1 MLHFLPTPLR
11 GALAA
16 SALVTNT
23 LVVFPPVLV
32 LGVTKLA
39 LPTEPLR
46 VACSKLLISIASAW
60 VSVNSGILNVVN
72 DIEWQVE
79 GGENLDPSSW
89 YFVTCNHQSWTDI
102 PVMQHVLN
110 GKIPFLKFF
119 LKQELIWVPLMGIA
133 WWALDFPFMKRFS
146 SEYLRKHPEMKGK
159 DLETTRIACEKFKYT
174 PVTVFNFLEGTRLTA
189 QKHQQQ
195 QSPYKH
201 LLKPKA
207 GGVGFVLGAMGEQM
221 HTMLDISI
229 VYPNNNNSF
238 WALISGQIK
247 TIKVHIKTI
256 PLPPEYLGKDYMN
269 DSVFS
274 DSFKQWISD
283 LWAAKDQRIEQM
295 KQQLSVQ
302 K

>member
-1 MLHFLPTPLR
+1 MLHFLPAPLR
-11 GALAA
+11 GTLAA
-16 SALVTNT
+16 SGLVVNT
-23 LVVFPPVLV
+23 LVTFPPVLA
-32 LGVTKLA
+32 LGVIKFIV
-39 LPTEPLR
+39 PSESVR
-46 VACSKLLISIASAW
+46 VACSKLLIKLSSNW

-72 DIEWQVE
+72 NIEWQVE
-79 GGENLDPSSW
+79 GGENLDPASW

-174 PVTVFNFLEGTRLTA
+174 PVTVFNFLEGTRFTQ
-189 QKHQQQ
+189 QKHDRQ
-195 QSPYKH
+195 QSPYRN

-207 GGVGFVLGAMGEQM
+207 GGLGFVLGAMGEQM

-229 VYPNNNNSF
+229 IYPKGDNSF
-238 WALISGQIK
+238 WALLSGRINK
-247 TIKVHIKTI
+247 ITVHIETI
-256 PLPPEYLGKDYMN
+256 PLPTEFLGKDYMN
-269 DSVFS
+269 DTAFS
-274 DSFKQWISD
+274 DSFRQWVSA
-283 LWAAKDQRIEQM
+283 LWHAKDQRIDQM
-295 KQQLSVQ
+295 KQQLLEQ
-302 K
+302 T